1 MSMFDL
7 NCSFLS
13 FLLERRDGELARV
26 ALNDTNNDAE
36 NTQSGSE
43 NLYNQNLYEQGGILR
58 ISNGTGRTGN
68 ADGNSRRNVGKAD
81 GKAGGKHA
89 VTGVVV
95 AVPVP
100 VIIKVVGGLVGL
112 LHLVSQND
120 GHNDTVNGGGL
131 AKNDTAHDKDD
142 TDNARR
148 INPDQSR
155 DPGIPHVK
163 TEERCNGKW

>member
-1 MSMFDL
+1 MEL
-7 NCSFLS
+7 LHLS
-13 FLLERRDGELARV
+13 VLLERRDGELARV
-26 ALNDTNNDAE
+26 ALDDTNNDAK

-58 ISNGTGRTGN
+58 ISNGTGRAGN
-68 ADGNSRRNVGKAD
+68 ADGNSRRNIGKAN

-112 LHLVSQND
+112 LHLVCQND

-131 AKNDTAHDKDD
+131 AKNDTAREKDD

-148 INPDQSR
+148 INPEQSR
-155 DPGIPHVK
+155 DSEIPMGQ
-163 TEERCNGKW
+163 TEER